1 MTGGARARKREA
13 MQRLGDWFAGRGW
26 RPLRFQKALWRR
38 YLSGESGLL
47 NTPTGSGKTLAAF
60 GGPLLEALAAAPQVE
75 PARAKRRRIPSRPL
89 AVLWVTPLRAL
100 ANDTVRALREPIEG
114 LGLDLAIGMR
124 TGDASARDR
133 RLARA
138 GKLDVLVTTP
148 ESLSLLL
155 SYPDTTEHLSGLRC
169 VIVDEWHELLDASGA
184 SELWVLGDVVHGAV
198 NDTSWQE
205 SWRQW
210 RVRHP
215 QVSIAAVVG
224 NHDRALANAGLGF
237 ELLGEEVDDG
247 PFALRHHPGAHA
259 SRHVLAGH
267 LHPAVR
273 LPGMQGRRWPVFWL
287 RGSHTVLPAFSEFT
301 GSFVVEPAGSERVAI
316 CVEGEVV
323 WLAAAGKPAGQ
334 AGLR

>member
-1 MTGGARARKREA
+1 MAASVHARLAGEEVE
-13 MQRLGDWFAGRGW
+13 LFADRGLYW
-26 RPLRFQKALWRR
+26 
-38 YLSGESGLL
+38 
-47 NTPTGSGKTLAAF
+47 
-60 GGPLLEALAAAPQVE
+60 
-75 PARAKRRRIPSRPL
+75 PARRRMLVADLHLGKADVFR
-89 AVLWVTPLRAL
+89 RAGIGVPRGG
-100 ANDTVRALREPIEG
+100 TSH
-114 LGLDLAIGMR
+114 DLA
-124 TGDASARDR
+124 
-133 RLARA
+133 RLSR
-138 GKLDVLVTTP
+138 
-148 ESLSLLL
+148 
-155 SYPDTTEHLSGLRC
+155 
-169 VIVDEWHELLDASGA
+169 LLDASGA